1 MVGTRECGFD
11 KAAARKTGDCMNGS
25 LTKGQL
31 DEIRKWLQ
39 SRPDTRQRGAKYRKA
54 HSLRTQE
61 DVARFGKSARHP
73 LCLAA
78 LEVWRQDGELEALTK
93 AFALSEEDVRR
104 ATRQKGQAQN
114 LYKQLCKEQKEKE
127 AIEPSLLLRTI
138 DELLLE
144 AQKRYQATVKLLSIH
159 QGWRKAAVTRLERE
173 SDVVIRTGDV
183 NARRALQRVRK
194 RWIKNETS
202 WEDSDRRTL
211 EILKMLRDEL
221 VKATWARGGP
231 SAGYWEAATAGHRAL
246 SDEAFKGRL
255 TAREIQSRLKD
266 APGDSDAKEV
276 RRLAKKLGIIL
287 AEDQRGRKRKPC
299 QPKQRI
305 CPECLK
311 RELDPKKHRC
321 RFCGMRAK
329 LILTDSERKNL
340 RRSQP
345 PNAFWCP
352 SAEDAIKR
360 REAEN
365 EIARLKRLR
374 RKRTK

>member
-1 MVGTRECGFD
+1 
-11 KAAARKTGDCMNGS
+11 MNGS

-39 SRPDTRQRGAKYRKA
+39 SRPDTQQKGAKYTKA

-61 DVARFGKSARHP
+61 NVARSGKSARHP

-78 LEVWRQDGELEALTK
+78 LEVWRQDAELEALTK
-93 AFALSEEDVRR
+93 AFALSEEDVSS
-104 ATRQKGQAQN
+104 AKRQKGQAQN
-114 LYKQLCKEQKEKE
+114 LYKQFCKEQKEKE
-127 AIEPSLLLRTI
+127 AIEASLLLRTI

-159 QGWRKAAVTRLERE
+159 QGWRKVAVTRLEHE
-173 SDVVIRTGDV
+173 SDVVIRTGDI

-194 RWIKNETS
+194 RWITNETP
-202 WEDSDRRTL
+202 WGDSDRRTL

-221 VKATWARGGP
+221 VKATWARDGP
-231 SAGYWEAATAGHRAL
+231 AAGYWEAATVGDRAL

-266 APGDSDAKEV
+266 APGDRDAKEV
-276 RRLAKKLGIIL
+276 RRLARKLGIIL
-287 AEDQRGRKRKPC
+287 AEDQRGRKQKARL
-299 QPKQRI
+299 PKQRI
-305 CPECLK
+305 CPGCLK
-311 RELDPKKHRC
+311 RELEPKKHRC
-321 RFCGMRAK
+321 RFCGIRAN
-329 LILTDSERKNL
+329 LTLTDFDRKSL
-340 RRSQP
+340 RRFQS

-352 SAEDAIKR
+352 SAGDAIKH

-365 EIARLKRLR
+365 EIARLERLQ